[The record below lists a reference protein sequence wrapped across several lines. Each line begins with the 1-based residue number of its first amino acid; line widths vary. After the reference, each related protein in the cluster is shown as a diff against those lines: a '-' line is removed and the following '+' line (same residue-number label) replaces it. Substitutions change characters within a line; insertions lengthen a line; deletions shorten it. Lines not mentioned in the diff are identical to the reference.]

1 MIGAISPYRSV
12 MLGITEPFVSGVMA
26 PKDVEFLGDECL
38 RIQGWSVNCHN
49 LISNDSAMQI
59 KYL

>member
-38 RIQGWSVNCHN
+38 RIQG
-49 LISNDSAMQI
+49 
-59 KYL
+59 